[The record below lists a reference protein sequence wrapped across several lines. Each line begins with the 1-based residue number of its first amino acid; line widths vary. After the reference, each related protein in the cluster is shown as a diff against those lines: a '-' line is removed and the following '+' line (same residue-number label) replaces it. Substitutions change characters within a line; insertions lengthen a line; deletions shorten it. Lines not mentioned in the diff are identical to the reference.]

1 MLRKLISIYLAVLLF
16 LIIVWLL
23 LVEWQVFGSAVPTDR
38 INHILSVV
46 FNVIY
51 ALTIVTVVYA
61 VVREN
66 GDPSKTIAW
75 MLIILALPLL
85 GMILYSF
92 LGKSLRKEKLF
103 TRKRTH
109 DLQVLDELVAKQ
121 LLRFEKGKV
130 RQFPSIEPYQR
141 LVRLQLRSGKFLL
154 MPDNRVRVL
163 QDGTAT
169 FEALF
174 TALEQ
179 AQAYIHIEYYI
190 FEEGD
195 LADRIATILIEK
207 VQQGIPAR
215 LIYDGVGSWSLSKKY
230 LQRLQAAEIDVFP
243 FMPVHFGPLANRIN
257 YRNHRKIVVVDG
269 KIGFT
274 GGINVSDKY
283 IKGDP
288 QLGHWRD
295 THLQIEG
302 QAVDF
307 LQYIFLTDWQF
318 VSGQNLLEEKYF
330 PPHDRVGTTPVQIIA
345 SGPDSDYASI
355 HQTYVSMLYN
365 AQRYVYLANAYLIPD
380 ESMLMAL
387 KTAALSGVD
396 VRILI
401 PEVLDSFIVKWS
413 TRSYLEELLT
423 ADVKIYFYQKGF
435 LHSKVIVADDSIA
448 SIGTANLDIR
458 SFEQNLEVNALL
470 YDAEIAQQLKDQF
483 LADLQDSE
491 PLDLTTYQQR
501 SRFDRAK
508 ESIFRVLSPVL

>member
-1 MLRKLISIYLAVLLF
+1 MLRKLISIYLAMLL
-16 LIIVWLL
+16 LLVIIWL
-23 LVEWQVFGSAVPTDR
+23 LVEWQVFGASVPADR
-38 INHILSVV
+38 INYILSVV

-51 ALTIVTVVYA
+51 ALTIITVVYA

-85 GMILYSF
+85 SMILYSF

-109 DLQVLDELVAKQ
+109 DLQVLDALVAKQ
-121 LLRFEKGKV
+121 LLRFENGEAV
-130 RQFPSIEPYQR
+130 QFPSIEPYHR

-154 MPDNRVRVL
+154 MPDNRVQVL
-163 QDGTAT
+163 QDGDAT

-174 TALEQ
+174 VALEQ

-190 FEEGD
+190 FEEGE
-195 LADRIATILIEK
+195 LADRIAAILIEK
-207 VQQGIPAR
+207 AQQGVPSR

-230 LQRLQAAEIDVFP
+230 LQRLQAAGVEVFP

-269 KIGFT
+269 RIGFT

-295 THLQIEG
+295 THLQVEG

-318 VSGQNLLEEKYF
+318 VSGQYLLEDNYF
-330 PPHDRVGTTPVQIIA
+330 PPMIVWAPRRCRLSPAGLILTTPAFIRRTSVC
-345 SGPDSDYASI
+345 S
-355 HQTYVSMLYN
+355 TMLSN
-365 AQRYVYLANAYLIPD
+365 TSTWRMRT
-380 ESMLMAL
+380 SFRT
-387 KTAALSGVD
+387 TAC
-396 VRILI
+396 
-401 PEVLDSFIVKWS
+401 
-413 TRSYLEELLT
+413 
-423 ADVKIYFYQKGF
+423 
-435 LHSKVIVADDSIA
+435 
-448 SIGTANLDIR
+448 
-458 SFEQNLEVNALL
+458 
-470 YDAEIAQQLKDQF
+470 
-483 LADLQDSE
+483 
-491 PLDLTTYQQR
+491 
-501 SRFDRAK
+501 
-508 ESIFRVLSPVL
+508 